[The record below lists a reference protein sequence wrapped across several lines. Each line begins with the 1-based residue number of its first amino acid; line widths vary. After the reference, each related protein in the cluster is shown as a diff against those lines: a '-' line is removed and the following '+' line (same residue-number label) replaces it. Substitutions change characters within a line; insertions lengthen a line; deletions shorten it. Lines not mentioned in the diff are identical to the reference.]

1 MSNPSETQESENLAV
16 RAHRKII
23 MGRRVSR
30 IAENIADLLPA
41 DVTTV
46 LDVGAG
52 TGEIALA
59 VLRHKPALD
68 ITGADVYIRPKT
80 FIPVKEYDGKKLPFG
95 DNSFDAVMT
104 VDVLHHCDAP
114 VATLAECARVAK
126 QWVIIKDHVS
136 NNSWDETR
144 LRFMDWVGNRA
155 HGVVLPYN
163 YLSLE
168 QWQQAFAQTGLTEI
182 QQVPR
187 LGLYP
192 QPAELLFGGGLH
204 CLYLLKTSE
213 NSSCQPYS

>member
-1 MSNPSETQESENLAV
+1 MANPSDPAHSENLAV

-30 IAENIADLLPA
+30 IADNIAQLLPA
-41 DVTTV
+41 EVSTV

-59 VLRHKPALD
+59 VLRRRPATD

-80 FIPVKEYDGKKLPFG
+80 FIPVKEYDGTTLPFA
-95 DNSFDAVMT
+95 DNTFDAVMT
-104 VDVLHHCDAP
+104 VDVLHHCASP
-114 VATLAECARVAK
+114 AATLQECARVAK
-126 QWVIIKDHVS
+126 TWVIIKDHVS
-136 NNSWDETR
+136 KNSWDETR

-163 YLSLE
+163 YLSPTD
-168 QWQQAFAQTGLTEI
+168 WQQAFDQAGLTRTR
-182 QQVPR
+182 QVEH

-192 QPAELLFGGGLH
+192 QPAELLFGGSLH
-204 CLYLLKTSE
+204 CLYLAQK
-213 NSSCQPYS
+213 NG

>member
-1 MSNPSETQESENLAV
+1 MANPSETQESENLAV
-16 RAHRKII
+16 LAHRKII

-30 IAENIADLLPA
+30 IAENIAQLLPD

-59 VLRHKPALD
+59 VLRHKPDLE

-80 FIPVKEYDGKKLPFG
+80 FIPVKEYDGKKLPFA
-95 DNSFDAVMT
+95 DNAFDAVMT
-104 VDVLHHCDAP
+104 VDVLHHCDDP
-114 VATLAECARVAK
+114 VATLGECARVAK
-126 QWVIIKDHVS
+126 NWVIVKDHVS
-136 NNSWDETR
+136 NTGWDENR

-163 YLSLE
+163 YLSQT
-168 QWQQAFAQTGLTEI
+168 QWHEAFTRIGLTKI
-182 QQVPR
+182 QQIPR

-192 QPAELLFGGGLH
+192 QPAELLFGSSLH

-213 NSSCQPYS
+213 NSSCPPHN